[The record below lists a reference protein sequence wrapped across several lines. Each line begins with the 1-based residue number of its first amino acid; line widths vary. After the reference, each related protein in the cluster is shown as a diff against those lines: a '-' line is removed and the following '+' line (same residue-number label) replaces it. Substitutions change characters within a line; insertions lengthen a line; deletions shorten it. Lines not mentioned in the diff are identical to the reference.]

1 MHPMFTI
8 HCLTD
13 LLFPWHNA
21 RLIEQAA
28 GEVARQCQTELWR
41 RVCRHLDSL
50 SIAEIRGY
58 VRARAGDC
66 VEAEVD
72 SVLDRRQL
80 GPSLRARVLASAI
93 DQLIL
98 MTVRGLLS
106 QESWVAPKPLA
117 A

>member
-1 MHPMFTI
+1 MHPTFTFRHVI
-8 HCLTD
+8 G
-13 LLFPWHNA
+13 LLFPWRNA
-21 RLIEQAA
+21 RLVEQAA
-28 GEVARQCQTELWR
+28 GEVARQCQSDLWR
-41 RVCRHLDSL
+41 LVCRHLGRL

-72 SVLDRRQL
+72 SVLTRRQL
-80 GPSLRARVLASAI
+80 EPSLRARVLASAI

-98 MTVRGLLS
+98 MTVRNLLS
-106 QESWVAPKPLA
+106 QESIAVPQSLA